1 MMTLRKKSA
10 SMKYMAKEFSQMRRP
25 LIVLLVSLTATA
37 TFAQMPT
44 PSIQRG
50 QQKNFQPAPT
60 PPPKIDG
67 GFNGPGGTR
76 VTPDR
81 VGGGPGITVTKPC
94 GPNIQNGKVVCN

>member
-1 MMTLRKKSA
+1 
-10 SMKYMAKEFSQMRRP
+10 MRRP
-25 LIVLLVSLTATA
+25 IIVTVVLLAATTAV
-37 TFAQMPT
+37 FAQMPT

-50 QQKNFQPAPT
+50 QQKNFQPAPN

-76 VTPDR
+76 VTPGS
-81 VGGGPGITVTKPC
+81 VGSGHGITITKPC